1 MRRWTRISTGKRP
14 SRLIRLSLQNILI
27 DLQSLK
33 LIDFHLLLQSAQRHL
48 FNVLGALASM
58 FKTSSQLR
66 LENLALAATTRRLA
80 AVGSQTVET
89 DAR

>member
-1 MRRWTRISTGKRP
+1 
-14 SRLIRLSLQNILI
+14 LSLQNIPI

-33 LIDFHLLLQSAQRHL
+33 LIDFHLLLRSAQQHL
-48 FNVLGALASM
+48 FNLLGALASM

-66 LENLALAATTRRLA
+66 LENLALRQTTRRLTA
-80 AVGSQTVET
+80 LGSQTVET

>member
-1 MRRWTRISTGKRP
+1 LHAIDG
-14 SRLIRLSLQNILI
+14 RLAELSLQNTPI

-33 LIDFHLLLQSAQRHL
+33 LIDFHLLLRSAQQHL

-58 FKTSSQLR
+58 FKTSSPAATGKPR
-66 LENLALAATTRRLA
+66 LAATTRRLA
-80 AVGSQTVET
+80 AFGSQTVET